1 MRGDSHRISLVFA
14 GLERRG
20 HVGAVHGSRCAG
32 RLPPST
38 WGLRGTIST
47 DRRPGCPTAFC
58 ANDYAVMAS
67 LTTFVAH
74 RGHIVRRAD
83 IVRAGFTDAHI
94 RAALARGYLDR
105 VRHGWYAT
113 RDVPDI
119 VLRAV
124 RVGGRMTGL
133 AALRLHDLFLPKPA
147 FVDLVVPRNA
157 AGLRRPGD
165 MKSRLRISDGIR
177 VSWIDGARSN
187 RPAADWRAS
196 DDDALLHVLT
206 LESREVAVASC
217 DAAIRYLGFDED
229 RIDRVFARAPTR
241 VQCWRAD
248 VDGRADAWGET
259 IVRLRAKDA
268 GLPFDPQP
276 HVLGVGRL
284 DGQIAPRT
292 FVEIDGRQ
300 HDEEWT
306 GKTPSSFERDHER
319 DVELAS
325 QGKRAIHLTYR
336 QILNSWDRCLD
347 ALIRARQDDLDDLA
361 RAARRRP

>member
-14 GLERRG
+14 GLERRC
-20 HVGAVHGSRCAG
+20 HVCAG
-32 RLPPST
+32 RRSSWARHLPLCTGHLSHA
-38 WGLRGTIST
+38 IST
-47 DRRPGCPTAFC
+47 DRRSLRPTSC
-58 ANDYAVMAS
+58 CTSHDAVMAS
-67 LTTFVAH
+67 LPAFVAR

-105 VRHGWYAT
+105 VRHGWYAS
-113 RDVPDI
+113 RDVPEV

-157 AGLRRPGD
+157 AGLRRPGN

-206 LESREVAVASC
+206 LESREVAVACC

-241 VQCWRAD
+241 VQRWRAD

-268 GLPFDPQP
+268 GLPFIPQP
-276 HVLGVGRL
+276 HVPGVGRL

-306 GKTPSSFERDHER
+306 GNTPSSFERDHER

-361 RAARRRP
+361 RAAHRRP